1 METADR
7 GPESWVAATLDLLL
21 GLIGLAIVLHPLIS
35 LWNTVL
41 GSPVS
46 PATVSLI
53 VGVLAF
59 GGAYPIVAG
68 DWSLGRL
75 GEYVVVLFASVLAW
89 GLLGMVAILV
99 SNVTIQGNNAA
110 PQAIVW
116 TAASLTA
123 YLLVYRARVSLF
135 R

>member
-41 GSPVS
+41 GFPVS

-123 YLLVYRARVSLF
+123 YLLVYRARVSIL